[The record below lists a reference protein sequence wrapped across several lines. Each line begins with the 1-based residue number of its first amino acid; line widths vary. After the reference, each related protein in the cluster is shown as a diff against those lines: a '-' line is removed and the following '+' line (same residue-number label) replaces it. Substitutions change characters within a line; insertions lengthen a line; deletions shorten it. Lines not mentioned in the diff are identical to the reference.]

1 MVAVI
6 TVAIDSIPLRKAI
19 HWQYI
24 IRNSGEG
31 LGCGFFCSFAVMKT
45 LANSITIIRIL
56 CGIALLF
63 CPVFS
68 PAFYALYITAGI
80 SDMVDGWVARRT
92 HTASKLGS
100 KLDTIAD
107 IVFVIACLVK
117 LLPVLDIPVWLYVW
131 IGIIALIKT
140 INIISG
146 FIVQK
151 RFVSVHSTMNKVTG
165 LLLFVLPLTLS
176 FIDLKYSA
184 AVVCIFA
191 TFAAIQEGHF
201 IRTNKN

>member
-1 MVAVI
+1 MPS
-6 TVAIDSIPLRKAI
+6 TKDK
-19 HWQYI
+19 
-24 IRNSGEG
+24 EK
-31 LGCGFFCSFAVMKT
+31 MKT
-45 LANSITIIRIL
+45 LANDITIFRIL
-56 CGIALLF
+56 CSIAILF

-68 PAFYALYITAGI
+68 LAFYVLYITAGI

-92 HTASKLGS
+92 HTASELGA

-107 IVFVIACLVK
+107 IVFVIVCLVK
-117 LLPVLDIPVWLYVW
+117 LLPVLNIPVWLYVW
-131 IGIIALIKT
+131 IGIIALIKV

-151 RFVSVHSTMNKVTG
+151 QFVAVHSTMNKVTG
-165 LLLFVLPLTLS
+165 LLLFVLPLTFS

-184 AVVCIFA
+184 TVVCIFA

-201 IRTNKN
+201 IRTAK

>member
-1 MVAVI
+1 
-6 TVAIDSIPLRKAI
+6 
-19 HWQYI
+19 
-24 IRNSGEG
+24 
-31 LGCGFFCSFAVMKT
+31 MKR
-45 LANSITIIRIL
+45 LANSITFFRIL
-56 CGIALLF
+56 CSIALLF
-63 CPVFS
+63 FS
-68 PAFYALYITAGI
+68 AFSRLFYALYITAGV

-92 HTASKLGS
+92 QTASELGS

-107 IVFVIACLVK
+107 GVFIIACLVK
-117 LLPVLDIPVWLYVW
+117 LLPVLDIPVWLWAW
-131 IGIIALIKT
+131 IGIIALIKV

-146 FIVQK
+146 LIVQK

-191 TFAAIQEGHF
+191 TFAAIREGHF
-201 IRTNKN
+201 IRTNTTNIQ

>member
-1 MVAVI
+1 
-6 TVAIDSIPLRKAI
+6 
-19 HWQYI
+19 
-24 IRNSGEG
+24 
-31 LGCGFFCSFAVMKT
+31 MKR
-45 LANSITIIRIL
+45 LANSITIFRIL
-56 CGIALLF
+56 CSIALLF
-63 CPVFS
+63 FPAFS
-68 PAFYALYITAGI
+68 TAFYALYITAGV
-80 SDMVDGWVARRT
+80 SDMVDGWVARQT
-92 HTASKLGS
+92 HTASEMGA

-151 RFVSVHSTMNKVTG
+151 RFVAVHSTTNKVTG
-165 LLLFVLPLTLS
+165 LLLFVLPLTLP

-191 TFAAIQEGHF
+191 SFAAIQEGHF
-201 IRTNKN
+201 IRTKTINIQ